1 MDAHRAQRVSDALR
15 EELAE
20 IIEYELSDPRLSG
33 VTVTGAHVTP
43 DLRHA
48 QVLIL
53 SGGSGE
59 QDRQAVEALE
69 HACNYLRHELSRRL
83 RLWRVPELH
92 FAADEPGGAGNR
104 IEVLLERVRKNR
116 KKDPGNGEK

>member
-1 MDAHRAQRVSDALR
+1 MDAHRALRVSEALR

-20 IIEYELSDPRLSG
+20 IIEYELSDPRLAG

-48 QVLIL
+48 QVLVVA
-53 SGGSGE
+53 GGSGE
-59 QDRQAVEALE
+59 QGRKAIEALE
-69 HACNYLRHELSRRL
+69 HASTYLRAELSRRL

-92 FAADEPGGAGNR
+92 FAADEPGGAASR
-104 IEVLLERVRKNR
+104 VEELLARVRKSQ
-116 KKDPGNGEK
+116 KKDTGNSEK